1 MCGHTEKR
9 QHEDSIIANSKLIGI
24 AEIVSRRE
32 LVILAEKEYKYTS
45 INIYTHTHKGSVTAS
60 THELQTQA

>member
-9 QHEDSIIANSKLIGI
+9 QHEDSIIANPKLIGI

-32 LVILAEKEYKYTS
+32 FVILAEKKYIHFATRM
-45 INIYTHTHKGSVTAS
+45 
-60 THELQTQA
+60 Q